1 MAKFKSSTFGKISG
15 KHGDVVAVTMK
26 DGTSYFRAHI
36 IPPNPNTLKQQSQRA
51 KFGFAVRELNCMRP
65 LFTVTF
71 GGQYGTNRAVS
82 LAMKTCVSGEYP
94 DFRIDYNL
102 LQLAVGN
109 LAIPA
114 THNLQQQADKEH
126 KLTWSYNAEFLA
138 ENPDDEL
145 SIVLFNNNLKQIS
158 HLQNNALRSS
168 RAVEFALPDYWLCS
182 DTHAWFYFSSEN
194 NPAFSNSIY
203 LGLLLNFRI
212 CSSLNIIQNTMVR

>member
-1 MAKFKSSTFGKISG
+1 MAQFNSPVFGKISG
-15 KHGDVVAVTMK
+15 KHGTAVAAVRK
-26 DGTSYFRAHI
+26 DGTCILKVYRVAS
-36 IPPNPNTLKQQSQRA
+36 NPNTQGQKNQRA
-51 KFGFAVRELNCMRP
+51 KFGYAVRELNCFRK

-82 LAMKTCVSGEYP
+82 LAMKTCVLGEFP
-94 DFRIDYNL
+94 DFRIDYSL

-114 THNLQQQADKEH
+114 THNLQQQADKEY
-126 KLTWSYNAEFLA
+126 KLTWSYNVEFLA
-138 ENPDDEL
+138 ENPDDKM

-158 HLQNNALRSS
+158 HLQNNALRAS

-182 DTHAWFYFSSEN
+182 DTHAWMYFSSEN

-203 LGLLLNFRI
+203 LGLL
-212 CSSLNIIQNTMVR
+212 